1 MTGLIT
7 NPTHVA
13 VALKFDQGS
22 MASPAVLAKG
32 YDEVAQKIKAIVAE
46 HNIPMVENVPLAR
59 MLYKHVKV
67 GRTIPSEFYRAVA
80 EVLAYVFKLKAL
92 RPAVRRP
99 RPGQAQ
105 VRRLDSFERSTRS
118 PLGQ

>member
-32 YDEVAQKIKAIVAE
+32 YDEGAQKIKAIVAE
-46 HNIPMVENVPLAR
+46 HNIPMVENIQCPGIGAR
-59 MLYKHVKV
+59 
-67 GRTIPSEFYRAVA
+67 GADRAADQDEMV
-80 EVLAYVFKLKAL
+80 
-92 RPAVRRP
+92 
-99 RPGQAQ
+99 
-105 VRRLDSFERSTRS
+105 
-118 PLGQ
+118 